1 VCFVAKNR
9 SAAAAVAEVE
19 APVPVSGKRVLLR
32 ATLFAPRGAYTVW
45 IRDISPAEAHVTS
58 ADRLP
63 TGCDV
68 VLKRG
73 EFFAAGRISAASE
86 SGAEVA
92 FYRQLDDMD
101 VAQALLP
108 HTSGGD

>member
-1 VCFVAKNR
+1 VAKTR
-9 SAAAAVAEVE
+9 SAAAAVAELE
-19 APVPVSGKRVLLR
+19 PRPGSGKRVLLR

-45 IRDISPAEAHVTS
+45 IRDISGSGALVTS

-73 EFFAAGRISAASE
+73 DFFAAGRISGANE

-92 FYRQLDDMD
+92 FYRSLEEADLDL
-101 VAQALLP
+101 ALLP
-108 HTSGGD
+108 LPSAGD